1 MNHAAEIERLR
12 LAINRLPLNSR
23 RRVVLQAQ
31 LVQAVTK
38 QLKSETRKERKTNGR

>member
-12 LAINRLPLNSR
+12 LAINSLPLNSR
-23 RRVVLQAQ
+23 RRIVLQAK

-38 QLKSETRKERKTNGR
+38 QLKSELPKKRKASK